1 MRPVFQARVYR
12 GLSTLA
18 LGATLLLSLQAC
30 VPLMVGGTVAGA
42 LMATDRR
49 TVGSQ
54 TDDAA
59 IELKATGRA
68 TKITGDRGRVAV
80 SSYNRMVLL
89 TGEVA
94 DEKMKAEVQKQIET
108 LPGIK
113 AIENDLV
120 IAPVSSVGVRSNDA
134 LITGRVKAAIIDT
147 HDLYVNAFKVHTDRS
162 VVYLM
167 GRVTEREAK
176 LAGEVARNAASKINK
191 VVLLFEY
198 IDEDEAKKFIPKQA
212 EDKEKPAAAGAKAA
226 PVPAA
231 NPEPSAQPKAD
242 ANAPAKPAVPKEA
255 PEK

>member
-1 MRPVFQARVYR
+1 MRSVFQARVYR
-12 GLSTLA
+12 GLFTLA
-18 LGATLLLSLQAC
+18 LGATALFSLQAC
-30 VPLMVGGTVAGA
+30 VPLMVGSTVAGA
-42 LMATDRR
+42 IVATDRR
-49 TVGSQ
+49 TLGAQ

-68 TKITGDRGRVAV
+68 TKITGDKGRVAV

-108 LPGIK
+108 IAGIK
-113 AIENDLV
+113 SIENDLV

-147 HDLYVNAFKVHTDRS
+147 QDLYVNAFKVHTDRS

-176 LAGEVARNAASKINK
+176 LGGEVARNAASKINK

-198 IDEDEAKKFIPKQA
+198 IDEAEAKQFIPKQA
-212 EDKEKPAAAGAKAA
+212 DDKEKPAAADSKSA
-226 PVPAA
+226 PAPAA
-231 NPEPSAQPKAD
+231 NPEPNAQPKAD
-242 ANAPAKPAVPKEA
+242 SNAPAKPAAPKEA